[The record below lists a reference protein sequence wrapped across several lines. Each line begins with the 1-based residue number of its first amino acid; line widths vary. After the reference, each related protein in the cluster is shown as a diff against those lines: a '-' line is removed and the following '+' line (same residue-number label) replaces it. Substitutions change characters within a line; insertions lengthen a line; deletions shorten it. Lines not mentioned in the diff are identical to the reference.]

1 MLPNLHGTI
10 PICGQFIIEFAM
22 SENTQKQIKYTGL
35 NKLFRSDNMQKLFD
49 SWHDGT
55 FKEFV
60 DDWKWIFS
68 YSKKYR
74 WIVIFYVIVGI
85 FGSTVSIGTAYVGRI
100 MINIITEKQTDKL
113 WVLITAMVSMLIF
126 SLVLSSVNSYI
137 GARISIYVNND
148 IQAGIFDRIM
158 DARWRELSTYP
169 SGDLLNRFNGDVG
182 TIASNAIN
190 WIPNLII
197 NIYTFVV
204 TLVVLWRMDAGMAI
218 IAFVSAPFLLGLS
231 RFIMRRM
238 KEYRKRVLELN
249 SKMMSFEVETF
260 YNFEMIKSFG
270 IFGYYSRK
278 LHAWQQRY
286 KEFNLDYNNFQ
297 IKSNIL
303 LTLVSTI
310 VSSTAFAYC
319 LYRLW
324 TGQILYGDMTFFLQQ
339 RSALSAKFNNLVGT
353 IPGMINSAV
362 SAHRVRELMDLP
374 REEHDEESVTGF
386 QGVLDSSSS
395 ISLSVDDVSFAYDE
409 RASVYDHASFR
420 VSSGEIVAVMA
431 ESGGGKTTL
440 IRLLLGMLEPSEG
453 KVVLKGSS
461 GEEFPVNADLR
472 RFFAYVPQG
481 NTMFSGSIADNMR
494 MVNESASDEEV
505 IRALKTACAWDFV
518 KDLPLG
524 INSVLGERGRG
535 LSEGQSQRISIARAL
550 LRGAPVLLFDEA
562 TSALDTETEEQV
574 LHNIMGNY
582 PDKIIILSTHR
593 PAALKLCNRIY
604 KIQGGGITETNVDEV
619 LASLAKIAPEQRSPV
634 NAAASEYVRLVKP
647 MEPMGPANDAA
658 QAPGSNDEGW
668 WNL

>member
-1 MLPNLHGTI
+1 MLSNLHGTI

-100 MINIITEKQTDKL
+100 MINIITERQTDKL
-113 WVLITAMVSMLIF
+113 WVLISAMVGMLVL

-137 GARISIYVNND
+137 SARISIYVNND
-148 IQAGIFDRIM
+148 IQAGIFEKIM

-190 WIPNLII
+190 WIPNIII
-197 NIYTFVV
+197 NIYTFIV

-249 SKMMSFEVETF
+249 SRMMSFEVETF

-494 MVNESASDEEV
+494 MVNEEASDEEV
-505 IRALKTACAWDFV
+505 IKALKTACAWDFV

-574 LHNIMGNY
+574 LYNIMSGY

-593 PAALKLCNRIY
+593 PAALKLCSRIY
-604 KIQGGGITETNVDEV
+604 KIAGGGIREV
-619 LASLAKIAPEQRSPV
+619 TIEEALMIPEQLLEKKAYNV
-634 NAAASEYVRLVKP
+634 NDNYMRLSKP
-647 MEPMGPANDAA
+647 MAPQDPANAGQSQD
-658 QAPGSNDEGW
+658 GEEGW